1 MQDYREV
8 SKRRYYAQK
17 EFEAKV
23 KEEIEKEMKEF
34 YEMLEKW
41 DSIQPTSIDALEAIY
56 SLFSI
61 VLPIAKKID
70 LFFHIEKRVVSLVES
85 LNDILKNQRL
95 SIDKVRPFFNVMNC
109 IITESGLDIPIEVM
123 DTEKDEEFA
132 SRLLEEEVL
141 LYEANVEENVEANV
155 EENVEENVVENVE
168 ENVVENVVETEKPIC
183 SFTSRKGLT
192 IPELKKIAKNHSLSL
207 SGNKEDLC
215 KRLAEHDLVRIIN

>member
-17 EFEAKV
+17 EFDAKV
-23 KEEIEKEMKEF
+23 KEEIERQRVKDEEEMKEF

-41 DSIQPTSIDALEAIY
+41 DSIPPTSIESLEAIY

-61 VLPIAKKID
+61 VLPIARKID
-70 LFFHIEKRVVSLVES
+70 LFFHIEKRVVALVES

-95 SIDKVRPFFNVMNC
+95 SIDTVRPFFDVMNC
-109 IITESGLDIPIEVM
+109 MITESGLDIPIEVM
-123 DTEKDEEFA
+123 DTEKDAEFA

-141 LYEANVEENVEANV
+141 LFEEKVEEKFEEEKVE
-155 EENVEENVVENVE
+155 
-168 ENVVENVVETEKPIC
+168 EKPIC

-192 IPELKKIAKNHSLSL
+192 IPELKKIAKQYSLSL

-215 KRLAEHDLVRIIN
+215 KRLAELDLVRIIN

>member
-17 EFEAKV
+17 EFDARV
-23 KEEIEKEMKEF
+23 KEEIERQNAIQRLKEEEEMKEF

-41 DSIQPTSIDALEAIY
+41 DSIPPVSIESLEAIY

-61 VLPIAKKID
+61 VLPVAKKID
-70 LFFHIEKRVVSLVES
+70 LFFHIEKRVIALVES

-95 SIDKVRPFFNVMNC
+95 SIDEVRPFFDIMNC
-109 IITESGLDIPIEVM
+109 MITESGLDIPIEVM
-123 DTEKDEEFA
+123 DTEKDAEFA

-141 LYEANVEENVEANV
+141 LYEENTEEKHEERVEERIDERLD
-155 EENVEENVVENVE
+155 
-168 ENVVENVVETEKPIC
+168 KPIC

-192 IPELKKIAKNHSLSL
+192 IPELKKIAKQHSLPL

-215 KRLAEHDLVRIIN
+215 KRLAEQDLVQIID

>member
-17 EFEAKV
+17 EFDAKV
-23 KEEIEKEMKEF
+23 KEEIERQRMKDEEEMKEF

-41 DSIQPTSIDALEAIY
+41 DSIPPTSIESLEAIY

-61 VLPIAKKID
+61 VLPIARKID
-70 LFFHIEKRVVSLVES
+70 LFFHIEKRVVALVES

-95 SIDKVRPFFNVMNC
+95 SIDKVRPFFDVMNC
-109 IITESGLDIPIEVM
+109 MITESGLDIPIEVM
-123 DTEKDEEFA
+123 DTEKDAEFA

-141 LYEANVEENVEANV
+141 LFEEKVEEEKFEEEKFEEEKFEEEKVE
-155 EENVEENVVENVE
+155 
-168 ENVVENVVETEKPIC
+168 EKPIC

-192 IPELKKIAKNHSLSL
+192 IPELKKIAKQYSLSL

-215 KRLAEHDLVRIIN
+215 KRLAELDLVRIIN

>member
-1 MQDYREV
+1 MQDYREI

-17 EFEAKV
+17 EFDAKV
-23 KEEIEKEMKEF
+23 KEEIERQRMKDEEEMKEF

-41 DSIQPTSIDALEAIY
+41 DSIPPTSIESLEAIY

-70 LFFHIEKRVVSLVES
+70 LFFHIEKRVVALVES

-95 SIDKVRPFFNVMNC
+95 SIDTVRPFFDVMNC
-109 IITESGLDIPIEVM
+109 MITESGLDIPIEVM
-123 DTEKDEEFA
+123 DTEKDDEFA

-141 LYEANVEENVEANV
+141 LFDEE
-155 EENVEENVVENVE
+155 EELIETQ
-168 ENVVENVVETEKPIC
+168 TEKPIC

-192 IPELKKIAKNHSLSL
+192 IPELKKIAKQHSLSL
-207 SGNKEDLC
+207 SGNKEELC
-215 KRLAEHDLVRIIN
+215 KRLADLDLVRIIN

>member
-70 LFFHIEKRVVSLVES
+70 LFFHIEKRVVALVES

-95 SIDKVRPFFNVMNC
+95 SIDTVRPFFNVMNC

-141 LYEANVEENVEANV
+141 LYEENVEA
-155 EENVEENVVENVE
+155 NVE

-215 KRLAEHDLVRIIN
+215 KRLADHDLVRIIN

>member
-1 MQDYREV
+1 MQDYREI

-17 EFEAKV
+17 EFDAKV
-23 KEEIEKEMKEF
+23 KEEIERQRMKDEEEMKEF

-41 DSIQPTSIDALEAIY
+41 DSIPPTSIESLEAIY

-70 LFFHIEKRVVSLVES
+70 LFFHIEKRVVALVES

-95 SIDKVRPFFNVMNC
+95 SIHTVRPFFDVMNC
-109 IITESGLDIPIEVM
+109 MITESGLDIPIEVM
-123 DTEKDEEFA
+123 DTEKDAEFA

-141 LYEANVEENVEANV
+141 LFDEE
-155 EENVEENVVENVE
+155 EELIETQ
-168 ENVVENVVETEKPIC
+168 TEKPIC

-192 IPELKKIAKNHSLSL
+192 IPELKKIAKQHSLSL
-207 SGNKEDLC
+207 SGNKEELC
-215 KRLAEHDLVRIIN
+215 KRLADLDLVRIIN

>member
-17 EFEAKV
+17 EFDAKV
-23 KEEIEKEMKEF
+23 KEEIERQRVKDEEEMKEF

-41 DSIQPTSIDALEAIY
+41 DSIPPTSIESLEAIY

-61 VLPIAKKID
+61 VLPIARKID
-70 LFFHIEKRVVSLVES
+70 LFFHIEKRVVALVES

-95 SIDKVRPFFNVMNC
+95 SIDKVRPFFDVMNC
-109 IITESGLDIPIEVM
+109 MITESGLDIPIEVM
-123 DTEKDEEFA
+123 DTEKDAEFA

-141 LYEANVEENVEANV
+141 LFEEKFEEEKFEEEKFEEEKVE
-155 EENVEENVVENVE
+155 
-168 ENVVENVVETEKPIC
+168 EKPIC

-192 IPELKKIAKNHSLSL
+192 IPELKKIAKQYSLSL

-215 KRLAEHDLVRIIN
+215 KRLAELDLVRIIN

>member
-1 MQDYREV
+1 MQDYREI

-17 EFEAKV
+17 EFDAKV
-23 KEEIEKEMKEF
+23 KEEIERQRMKDEEEMKEF

-41 DSIQPTSIDALEAIY
+41 DSIPPTSIESLEAIY

-70 LFFHIEKRVVSLVES
+70 LFFHIEKRVVALVES

-95 SIDKVRPFFNVMNC
+95 SIDTVRPFFDVMNC
-109 IITESGLDIPIEVM
+109 MITESGLDIPIEVM
-123 DTEKDEEFA
+123 DTEKDAEFA

-141 LYEANVEENVEANV
+141 LFDEE
-155 EENVEENVVENVE
+155 EELIETQ
-168 ENVVENVVETEKPIC
+168 TEKPIC

-192 IPELKKIAKNHSLSL
+192 IPELKKIAKQHSLSL
-207 SGNKEDLC
+207 SGNKEELC
-215 KRLAEHDLVRIIN
+215 KRLADLDLVRIIN

>member
-70 LFFHIEKRVVSLVES
+70 LFFHIEKRVVALVES

-141 LYEANVEENVEANV
+141 LYE
-155 EENVEENVVENVE
+155 ENVEEKVE
-168 ENVVENVVETEKPIC
+168 ENVVETEKPIC

>member
-17 EFEAKV
+17 EFDAKV
-23 KEEIEKEMKEF
+23 KEEIERQRVKDEEEMKEF

-41 DSIQPTSIDALEAIY
+41 DSIPPTSIESLEAIY

-61 VLPIAKKID
+61 VLPIARKID
-70 LFFHIEKRVVSLVES
+70 LFFHIEKRVVALVES

-95 SIDKVRPFFNVMNC
+95 SIDTVRPFFDVMNC
-109 IITESGLDIPIEVM
+109 MITESGLDIPIEVM
-123 DTEKDEEFA
+123 DTEKDAEFA

-141 LYEANVEENVEANV
+141 LFEEKFEEDKVEEEKF
-155 EENVEENVVENVE
+155 E
-168 ENVVENVVETEKPIC
+168 EKPIC

-192 IPELKKIAKNHSLSL
+192 IPELKKIAKQYSLSL

-215 KRLAEHDLVRIIN
+215 KRLAELDLVRIIN

>member
-17 EFEAKV
+17 EFDAKV
-23 KEEIEKEMKEF
+23 KEEIERQRVKDEEEMKEF

-41 DSIQPTSIDALEAIY
+41 DSIPPTSIESLEAIY

-61 VLPIAKKID
+61 VLPIARKID
-70 LFFHIEKRVVSLVES
+70 LFFHIEKRVVALVES

-95 SIDKVRPFFNVMNC
+95 SIDTVRPFFDVMNC
-109 IITESGLDIPIEVM
+109 MITESGLDIPIEVM
-123 DTEKDEEFA
+123 DTEKDAEFA

-141 LYEANVEENVEANV
+141 LFEEKFEEQKFEEENFE
-155 EENVEENVVENVE
+155 
-168 ENVVENVVETEKPIC
+168 EKPIC

-192 IPELKKIAKNHSLSL
+192 IPELKKIAKQYSLSL

-215 KRLAEHDLVRIIN
+215 KRLAELDLVRIIN